1 MDLQLAIQ
9 ICEQLVMAEDDEAKN
24 WPYLMTEQAQEKIRA
39 LQKEIDEQA
48 KIIRLAY
55 ERKTMLEEIK

>member
-1 MDLQLAIQ
+1 MS
-9 ICEQLVMAEDDEAKN
+9 ICGEIEIAEHEIR
-24 WPYLMTEQAQEKIRA
+24 QAQEKIRA

>member
-1 MDLQLAIQ
+1 MS
-9 ICEQLVMAEDDEAKN
+9 ICGEIEIAEHEIH
-24 WPYLMTEQAQEKIRA
+24 QAQEKIRA